1 MTFPGSM
8 SGGAPPGPP
17 AGRVPGPQPGQP
29 APHALVRPYMLTRGR
44 TCSSLGPMELHAP
57 VLALVTPEQLGRGT
71 TPEDR
76 AIVELCQTP
85 ISVAEISA
93 RVGAPVGVVRVLVG
107 DLVGA
112 RIVHVRQT
120 QDRAEYRDV
129 RLLER
134 LLEGIRAI

>member
-1 MTFPGSM
+1 
-8 SGGAPPGPP
+8 
-17 AGRVPGPQPGQP
+17 
-29 APHALVRPYMLTRGR
+29 
-44 TCSSLGPMELHAP
+44 MELHAP

-120 QDRAEYRDV
+120 QDRAEHRDV